1 MKLKLILLTVIFAV
15 LFQPQSAHSLAVS
28 VFDDIIDG
36 RYCQNGTYFGAFNVG
51 DALAGPASPQGS
63 NNTLSYTYTFSFSD
77 DSNDKQFVGRQ
88 SRFIDRSFDAT
99 NNSANLTFNTY
110 DIYYDP
116 SEIVMLSIGN
126 QWTLAGTQLY
136 QNALYDPSDSY
147 TQSVTRNLY
156 DVYGM
161 TYDIQNYD
169 LTYGWGGD
177 IIISKTFYGD
187 DLLQTRSD
195 GSLGFS
201 FSVMGDLIFNWARL
215 DVQGNVEPAPVPE
228 PSTLILLAA
237 GLAGIGAR
245 AFKTRNHE
253 RKG

>member
-1 MKLKLILLTVIFAV
+1 MLRENVMKLKLILLTAIFAV

-28 VFDDIIDG
+28 VFDDVIDY

-51 DALAGPASPQGS
+51 DALAGPAGPQGS
-63 NNTLSYTYTFSFSD
+63 SNTLSYTYTFSFSD
-77 DSNDKQFVGRQ
+77 DTNDRQFVG
-88 SRFIDRSFDAT
+88 SLPRFIDHSFDAT
-99 NNSANLTFNTY
+99 NDSGNLTFNTY

-126 QWTLAGTQLY
+126 EWTLAGTQLY
-136 QNALYDPSDSY
+136 QNALYD
-147 TQSVTRNLY
+147 
-156 DVYGM
+156 
-161 TYDIQNYD
+161 D
-169 LTYGWGGD
+169 LTFGWGGD

-187 DLLQTRSD
+187 DLLQTWSD

-215 DVQGNVEPAPVPE
+215 DIQGNVNAAPVPE

-245 AFKTRNHE
+245 AFKTRNHL